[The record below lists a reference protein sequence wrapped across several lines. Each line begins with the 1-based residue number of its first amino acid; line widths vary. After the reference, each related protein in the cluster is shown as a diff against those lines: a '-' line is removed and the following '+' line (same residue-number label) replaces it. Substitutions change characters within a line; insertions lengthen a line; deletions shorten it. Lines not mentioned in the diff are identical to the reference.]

1 MTYVWRS
8 SLSRS
13 QICLS
18 LSLTSMLDPQRLT
31 VPWPD
36 DFRARKTRRP
46 GFDQNIPEVA
56 ALLCANFCK
65 KSPIWIAI
73 SFLLLAGYSTGCEVY
88 FWTFHLICM
97 HCASACVQIVHNYS
111 QFSDGLSQ
119 EFQSPAKIHSL
130 TSWRSNVVGGRTIV
144 HRQAFMFSIRVA
156 LCPVCV
162 ASLDALLYKKLK
174 SILWQGKGWMNPQY
188 LSNIQRR
195 ISSYMQACFC
205 EKSLHWNNFIIWK
218 LDKQLDML
226 LKGFPLNVY
235 WKQNTPKTL
244 NILILTGTHD

>member
-1 MTYVWRS
+1 MGIKLFDSLREPNSQRSPSKSFFDQQVWPAGVD
-8 SLSRS
+8 
-13 QICLS
+13 CAVAY
-18 LSLTSMLDPQRLT
+18 DC
-31 VPWPD
+31 
-36 DFRARKTRRP
+36 RARKTRRP

-73 SFLLLAGYSTGCEVY
+73 SFLLLACYSTGCEVY
-88 FWTFHLICM
+88 SWAFHLICM
-97 HCASACVQIVHNYS
+97 HCARARVQIVHNYS

-130 TSWRSNVVGGRTIV
+130 TSWRSNMVGGRTIV

-162 ASLDALLYKKLK
+162 ASLNALLYKKLK

-188 LSNIQRR
+188 LSNIQCR
-195 ISSYMQACFC
+195 IRLYM
-205 EKSLHWNNFIIWK
+205 
-218 LDKQLDML
+218 
-226 LKGFPLNVY
+226 PLSCV
-235 WKQNTPKTL
+235 
-244 NILILTGTHD
+244 I